1 MLPSPFTN
9 PILRDDLPR
18 YPVLDELIRVTE
30 TIVTGP
36 SGVSQ
41 FAGSSVLAPVLY
53 VAFVQQL
60 RSDSLLPRDRVPCL
74 AADINGLGLLP
85 GYYTGRLA
93 GSHTSL
99 PVYEIAFKSANIPGP
114 VGPRGSTGP
123 EGPQGPAG
131 STGPPGPP
139 GDAGG
144 PLASGCAYFFTGSEE
159 FISSISFNSMSCVFT
174 YTTKTIVGDC
184 GFIRSIG

>member
-1 MLPSPFTN
+1 M
-9 PILRDDLPR
+9 
-18 YPVLDELIRVTE
+18 TE
-30 TIVTGP
+30 AVVAGP

-85 GYYTGRLA
+85 GYYTGRLG
-93 GSHTSL
+93 GSHNSL
-99 PVYEIAFKSANIPGP
+99 PVYEIAFKSANIAGP
-114 VGPRGSTGP
+114 TGPQGPRGSTGP
-123 EGPQGPAG
+123 EGPPGPAG

-139 GDAGG
+139 GDGGG
-144 PLASGCAYFFTGSEE
+144 PLASGCAYFFTGSED
-159 FISSISFNSMSCVFT
+159 FLSSISFNSMTCTLS
-174 YTTKTIVGDC
+174 YTTKTLVGDC
-184 GFIRSIG
+184 GLIRSIG